1 MNRLQ
6 QRTTLPRFNKLILLL
21 AACCITFSFL
31 FTLQIHNQLHRHN
44 QNADNDN
51 NHHHPMRSIKTNRK
65 KVRINQDGRFDYT
78 SGKGSWRYDAKKKP
92 ATINI
97 NKNKRRMSDI
107 KNKNDQGL
115 SACLLINDENPR
127 LPEWIAY
134 HYHILPLRSLTIAI
148 DPASRTLPLDII
160 KRWAGELPNLV
171 VNIWEDRDFL
181 PREDSTGVIEHGP
194 CNATEHDGEVSWR
207 GPYKV

>member
-1 MNRLQ
+1 MRN
-6 QRTTLPRFNKLILLL
+6 NK
-21 AACCITFSFL
+21 
-31 FTLQIHNQLHRHN
+31 
-44 QNADNDN
+44 
-51 NHHHPMRSIKTNRK
+51 
-65 KVRINQDGRFDYT
+65 DGRFDYT
-78 SGKGSWRYDAKKKP
+78 SGKGSWRYDAKKP
-92 ATINI
+92 T

-160 KRWAGELPNLV
+160 KRWAGELPNLLV
-171 VNIWEDRDFL
+171 KIWEDRDFL

-194 CNATEHDGEVSWR
+194 CNATEHDGQSGEDKVSWR
-207 GPYKV
+207 GPNKV